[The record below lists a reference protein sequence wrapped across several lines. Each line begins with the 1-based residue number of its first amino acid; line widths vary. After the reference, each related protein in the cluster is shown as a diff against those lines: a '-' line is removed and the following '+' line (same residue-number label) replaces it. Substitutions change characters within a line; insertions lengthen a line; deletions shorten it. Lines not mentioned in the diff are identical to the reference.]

1 MRYFS
6 YLFFLTA
13 LLVMACKTENKE
25 SNPKN
30 PASAAGVATAN
41 SNSAN
46 ARPAGANNP
55 NFTPEMREKM
65 IAQVQEQLAAKT
77 GGKLVTNQT
86 EKSRKDL
93 KHKEGLA
100 AMGLT
105 KEQKKQV
112 RNALK
117 PLMDKYSSELNS
129 DDRKT
134 VIPYLLKRDL
144 PGVKAALK
152 DILSPEQ
159 ISKLDELLAN
169 KEGK

>member
-1 MRYFS
+1 
-6 YLFFLTA
+6 
-13 LLVMACKTENKE
+13 MACKTENKE
-25 SNPKN
+25 SNPNN
-30 PASAAGVATAN
+30 PTSAAGVATAN

-77 GGKLVTNQT
+77 GGKLVTNQP
-86 EKSRKDL
+86 EESGKDQKQQL
-93 KHKEGLA
+93 GHGP
-100 AMGLT
+100 MGLT

-112 RNALK
+112 KNALK
-117 PLMDKYSSELNS
+117 PLMEKYSSELNN

-134 VIPYLLKRDL
+134 VIPYLFKRDL

-159 ISKLDELLAN
+159 ISKLDELLVS
-169 KEGK
+169 K